1 MTALLIMKFFKEIR
15 VIGLYLKPYKR
26 KVFLIGSVAIA
37 ASLIN
42 AAIPYLYGRLVDI
55 AIKESSTF
63 KIIGTILLFWLIM
76 SLITDWLSRTSGFRG
91 YELGVEIGND
101 LISETSSHLLDLPIS
116 YHKHKK
122 MGEIVQRISRAADY
136 LETIIGNIVFN
147 ICPSFLTVIGALVIM
162 ALVEWRLAFIL
173 LIILTLYS
181 LISVLKT
188 KPIIKEQR
196 KINKAHERAYGDIYD
211 SVGNIQ
217 AVKSC
222 AREEAEK
229 KKIAKNF
236 KKNLLRRFQLSLG
249 FWRTLNIWQET
260 IFSVGFVLIFAFAV
274 LLLRQKTI
282 TAGELVMFIGYV
294 SMAYRPFGMI
304 AAYYRQIRNGLTAI
318 ERARKILK
326 VKKEPYREKGKELK
340 NVRGSV
346 EFSNVNFSYHKGKP
360 VLSEINF
367 KVKAGKM
374 LALVG
379 ESGVGKTTLADLL
392 SGYYAP
398 KKGKIL
404 VDGHDIAKISLKS
417 LRENIA
423 IVPQEVTLFN
433 DTIMNNIKYG
443 RVGATNEEVI
453 AAAKVSHA
461 HKFIQKFPKKYKQI
475 VGERGIKLSTGQKQR
490 VAIARAILRN
500 PKILIL
506 DEATS
511 SLDSATEKL
520 VQDALSHLIKGRTTF
535 VIAHRLSTIRK
546 ADKII
551 VLEKGRIIEQG
562 DHQELMEKGG
572 VYKELC
578 KLQSTVVR

>member
-1 MTALLIMKFFKEIR
+1 
-15 VIGLYLKPYKR
+15 
-26 KVFLIGSVAIA
+26 
-37 ASLIN
+37 
-42 AAIPYLYGRLVDI
+42 
-55 AIKESSTF
+55 
-63 KIIGTILLFWLIM
+63 
-76 SLITDWLSRTSGFRG
+76 
-91 YELGVEIGND
+91 
-101 LISETSSHLLDLPIS
+101 
-116 YHKHKK
+116 
-122 MGEIVQRISRAADY
+122 
-136 LETIIGNIVFN
+136 
-147 ICPSFLTVIGALVIM
+147 
-162 ALVEWRLAFIL
+162 
-173 LIILTLYS
+173 
-181 LISVLKT
+181 
-188 KPIIKEQR
+188 
-196 KINKAHERAYGDIYD
+196 
-211 SVGNIQ
+211 
-217 AVKSC
+217 
-222 AREEAEK
+222 
-229 KKIAKNF
+229 
-236 KKNLLRRFQLSLG
+236 
-249 FWRTLNIWQET
+249 
-260 IFSVGFVLIFAFAV
+260 
-274 LLLRQKTI
+274 
-282 TAGELVMFIGYV
+282 
-294 SMAYRPFGMI
+294 
-304 AAYYRQIRNGLTAI
+304 
-318 ERARKILK
+318 
-326 VKKEPYREKGKELK
+326 
-340 NVRGSV
+340 
-346 EFSNVNFSYHKGKP
+346 
-360 VLSEINF
+360 
-367 KVKAGKM
+367 
-374 LALVG
+374 LVG